1 MKSYMTSL
9 LKSNTY
15 IPIYSGL
22 FKIFFFFY
30 YSIINKSS
38 DSYVNDLKFIDY
50 IHLLY
55 LKNVSAILYYF
66 LSLTF
71 SRNFPNTLLIDNF
84 IKSDSKSFRALFLIS
99 VIFYTYILKK
109 SDYLYY
115 ITLWIF
121 LQIKPYFKYIYRFL
135 MLVTYFSLSL

>member
-1 MKSYMTSL
+1 M
-9 LKSNTY
+9 
-15 IPIYSGL
+15 
-22 FKIFFFFY
+22 
-30 YSIINKSS
+30 
-38 DSYVNDLKFIDY
+38 KFIDY

-115 ITLWIF
+115 MTLWIF
-121 LQIKPYFKYIYRFL
+121 LHINPYFKYIYRFL
-135 MLVTYFSLSL
+135 MLVTYFSLSLWVKHSLGILFITILSGANGKFICADYCLISSGYYKSHWIT

>member
-22 FKIFFFFY
+22 FKIFFYFY

-84 IKSDSKSFRALFLIS
+84 IKSDSKSLRALFLIS

-115 ITLWIF
+115 MTL
-121 LQIKPYFKYIYRFL
+121 
-135 MLVTYFSLSL
+135 